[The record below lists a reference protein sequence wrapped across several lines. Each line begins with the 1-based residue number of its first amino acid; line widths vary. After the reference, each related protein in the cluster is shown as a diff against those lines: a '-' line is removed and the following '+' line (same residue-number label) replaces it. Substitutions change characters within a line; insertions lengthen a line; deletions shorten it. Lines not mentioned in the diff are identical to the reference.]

1 MEVVVVDSPPVESPS
16 SFDLTVP
23 LLQRLAIMPGPSQAV
38 DYATAPPSPHSEL
51 LGTPTSQPLSPA
63 GTQAKS
69 IEGTHIRARGW
80 CDIVYNFLIGEDGQI
95 YEGRGWN
102 ATGAHAPGY
111 NHRSIGIS
119 FMGTF
124 TDRVPNSAAQNAAKK
139 LIRCGVSKGYIK
151 STYILKGHRDVT
163 STQCLGN
170 RFYKIIKKWRNFEA

>member
-1 MEVVVVDSPPVESPS
+1 MFWLVVVLSASFAASQGCPSILYKEQWGGKIVSCHNELSTPVD
-16 SFDLTVP
+16 TV
-23 LLQRLAIMPGPSQAV
+23 IIHH
-38 DYATAPPSPHSEL
+38 TAGEFCMSKTVCS
-51 LGTPTSQPLSPA
+51 
-63 GTQAKS
+63 TQAKS
-69 IEGTHIRARGW
+69 IQGTHIRARGW
-80 CDIVYNFLIGEDGQI
+80 CDIGYNFLIGEDGQI

-163 STQCLGN
+163 STQCPGN
-170 RFYKIIKKWRNFEA
+170 RFYKTIKKWRNFEA